1 MPSRKSAL
9 VRQLRYACRP
19 IRNEHANDMSI
30 DISQLSAAELDEL
43 IAQAAARRATLEPA
57 QSAQPPEKAEA
68 IVHPAWHTS
77 PLPNGVLFMLRH
89 PGLGWLGFVLPHEH
103 RVHLLSLWLHQ
114 SLLFKPADAAVALA
128 APAAITPNFGTGGSG
143 TVH

>member
-1 MPSRKSAL
+1 
-9 VRQLRYACRP
+9 
-19 IRNEHANDMSI
+19 MSI

-43 IAQAAARRATLEPA
+43 IARAAERRAKLEPA
-57 QSAQPPEKAEA
+57 QPAQPPEKAEA
-68 IVHPAWHTS
+68 VLNPAWHTS

-103 RVHLLSLWLHQ
+103 RVHLTSLWLHQ
-114 SLLFKPADAAVALA
+114 SLLYKPAETGT
-128 APAAITPNFGTGGSG
+128 APAVTAPIAPNFGTGGSG